1 MSFFQKTRWVLSRII
16 ELTKNINIILNA
28 LYVLQSLVIETR
40 FEVDRY
46 VSEMVEGMNEKGLMN
61 FKGAPFR
68 WNIFSILYLLLKTL
82 KLKNIA
88 SGF

>member
-61 FKGAPFR
+61 FKGGLHLDGISSLSC
-68 WNIFSILYLLLKTL
+68 IFY
-82 KLKNIA
+82 
-88 SGF
+88 